1 MIRLK
6 YIITLFI
13 FANTLFAQTGAR
25 YLIITPDSF
34 YDMLQPL
41 VEWKYKKGMK
51 PAVYKLS
58 QIGSDSLSIKM
69 FIQSCYQS
77 WDIKPEFVVL
87 VGHPGYIPM
96 CRYPYGGNW
105 YYTDNYYTNMDGNI
119 YNEIIPGRLSV
130 SSTSELETLINKV
143 FAYERYPETSDSL
156 WFRKG
161 CAIARNDWDPDS
173 IIYLSDMRYA
183 ENIATHNGYA
193 SVDTFNDHRG
203 YNASHVINAINEGRG
218 FVQYRGVGSVHWY
231 DPFDVSPFSTWN
243 GNKLPIIISTTCQT
257 VSTSSSPILG
267 ENFIRVGTP
276 SALRGAVGFFGGTRN
291 ASSVAHLRSATGR
304 GFLDAMFV
312 EKKRTFGEACEGGR
326 YRVYQ
331 WYGELREYNSFT
343 CLGDPDLNL
352 WTGTPCSLVVQHPEF
367 VHYASEIFEVTV
379 SKASNLAPIIDAIVC
394 VAGKA
399 DTNVYAV
406 DTTDANGKAYFN
418 IMPQI
423 IEDTIFVTV
432 TGKNLLPYEGFMIV
446 RMMDCCYM
454 MYLNSFIDDSL
465 SGNNDGNINP
475 NEEIELP
482 LMIENLGDSTG
493 YNIVGILR
501 TCDTC
506 VSAIKDSVK
515 IFGNVIGHD
524 TAYTGSDGYNF
535 SVIHSCPNMHNIDF
549 ELVIT
554 DFNDSMW
561 VYNFSHTV
569 FAPDLVFRGVLAC
582 GGNGD
587 NIVNAGETVQL
598 IVTLK
603 NDGDAPADDVLAI
616 LRCALPEVSILDS
629 IGRFDEIGVDT
640 LEDTTFD
647 YIGIDSLKDNS
658 LDPFVMSV
666 DSGTPIGTVVDL
678 KMIVFSDYCNDT
690 FDFAIVVGR
699 KNYYVWNPD
708 PSPSSGEHIHA
719 ILTGSGYSGDYGTTL
734 PTQLGLYQSV
744 FVCLGVYT
752 NRYLITT
759 GNPEATVLTEFL
771 NTGGRVYIE
780 GSSVWFIDP
789 YYFSGHDFRPL
800 FGLSAD
806 DWSYGDMGPI
816 AGVTGTFTNGMYF
829 TYGGENRYMDHLD
842 PASGFL
848 ILRDSDNDYN
858 CGIAYDAGI
867 YRTVGTNF
875 ELGLLNDASPPSTRE
890 ALLDSIMN
898 FFGVYV
904 GIYEEPKL
912 KQGSVDLTSVTTL
925 GPLYPNPFRENVE
938 IRYMIQ
944 DTGYRIQDS
953 SLRIFDVSGRLV
965 KEWSPQTI
973 GRSDQV
979 TWDGRDDFGRAVPP
993 GVYFVRL
1000 EVDGYKRVEKVV
1012 LLR

>member
-1 MIRLK
+1 MFRLK
-6 YIITLFI
+6 YLIALFI
-13 FANTLFAQTGAR
+13 LINTLFAQTGAR

-96 CRYPYGGNW
+96 CRYPYAGGW
-105 YYTDNYYTNMDGNI
+105 YYTDNYYSNMDGDI

-130 SSTSELETLINKV
+130 STTWELEVLINKV
-143 FAYERYPETSDSL
+143 FAYERNPETSDSL
-156 WFRKG
+156 WFIRG
-161 CAIARNDWDPDS
+161 CAIARNEWDPDS

-203 YNASHVINAINEGRG
+203 YNQSHVINAINEGRG
-218 FVQYRGVGSVHWY
+218 FVQYRGIGSVHWY
-231 DPFDVSPFSTWN
+231 DPFDVDPYSTWN
-243 GNKLPIIISTTCQT
+243 HNKLPVIISTTCQT

-276 SALRGAVGFFGGTRN
+276 SALRGAAGFFGGTRN
-291 ASSVAHLRSATGR
+291 TSGAAHLRSATAR
-304 GFLDAMFV
+304 GFIDAMFI

-352 WTGTPCSLVVQHPEF
+352 WTGTPCSLVVEHPEF
-367 VHYASEIFEVTV
+367 VHYAAEIFEVTV
-379 SKASNLAPIIDAIVC
+379 LKASGSAPVIDAIVC

-418 IMPQI
+418 IGPQVI
-423 IEDTIFVTV
+423 GDTIFVTV
-432 TGKNLLPYEGFMIV
+432 TGKNLLPYEGYMIV

-454 MYLNSFIDDSL
+454 MYLNSAINDSF

-475 NEEIELP
+475 TEEIELP
-482 LMIENLGDSTG
+482 VWIENVGDSTG
-493 YNIVGILR
+493 YNIVGTLR
-501 TCDTC
+501 TDDIY

-515 IFGNVIGHD
+515 MFGHVAGHD

-535 SVIHSCPNMHNIDF
+535 SVVHSCPNTHEIDF

-554 DFNDSMW
+554 DFDDSMW
-561 VYNFSHTV
+561 IYNFSHTV
-569 FAPDLVFRGVLAC
+569 CAPDIIFKGALTY
-582 GGNGD
+582 GGND
-587 NIVNAGETVQL
+587 NNTVDPGETVMV

-603 NDGDAPADDVLAI
+603 NDGDAAADEVFAV
-616 LRCALPEVSILDS
+616 LRCASPDVSILDS
-629 IGRFDEIGVDT
+629 IGTFGQISVDT

-647 YIGIDSLKDNS
+647 YIGIDSTKDNS

-666 DSGTPIGTVVDL
+666 DSGTPIGTAINL
-678 KMIVFSDYCNDT
+678 KMVVFSNYCNDT

-708 PSPSSGEHIHA
+708 PSPSSGENIHA
-719 ILTGSGYSGDYGTTL
+719 VLVGSGYSGDYGTSL
-734 PTQLGLYQSV
+734 PAQLELYQSV

-752 NRYLITT
+752 NRYFITA
-759 GNPEATVLTEFL
+759 GSPEAIALTDYL
-771 NTGGRVYIE
+771 NSGGRVYME

-789 YYFSGHDFRPL
+789 YYFNGHDFRSF
-800 FGLSAD
+800 FGLGAD
-806 DWSYGDMGPI
+806 SWSYGDMGPI

-829 TYGGENRYMDHLD
+829 TYGGENRYMDHLS
-842 PASGFL
+842 PAGGFL
-848 ILRDSDNDYN
+848 ILRDTDNSYY
-858 CGIAYDAGI
+858 CGIAYDAGM
-867 YRTVGTNF
+867 YRTVGTSF
-875 ELGLLNDASPPSTRE
+875 ELGLLNDAVPPSTRE
-890 ALLDSIMN
+890 ALLDSIMS

-904 GIYEEPKL
+904 GIKEKPDL
-912 KQGSVDLTSVTTL
+912 KTDFNNLTSVTKL
-925 GPLYPNPFRENVE
+925 GPLYPNPFTKMIT
-938 IRYMIQ
+938 IRYQIAEQ
-944 DTGYRIQDS
+944 YKTEGV
-953 SLRIFDVSGRLV
+953 SLKIYDVAGR
-965 KEWSPQTI
+965 STRQYDHQTI
-973 GRSDQV
+973 GLSNQV
-979 TWDGRDDFGRAVPP
+979 TWDGRDDFGRAAPP
-993 GVYFVRL
+993 GVYFVKL
-1000 EVDGYKRVEKVV
+1000 EVDEGKHVEKII
-1012 LLR
+1012 LLK